1 MPTIYYALFRC
12 FGVGAYLDGGSCSGC
27 DMDEISKL
35 LAELEAALLER
46 RRKAEA
52 DESRAAD
59 VVRRATRQLEIVS
72 ELKALSGGAVT
83 LPEGGEVDVAGD
95 ERPAYDRRGV
105 LERLLGPGVVSP
117 PFAPIDRDDE
127 TGEPVYDSRVVAGKR
142 NNRQRVFAAA
152 RVYGPE
158 LREASLAD
166 AIFSTGETRARS
178 AQSVR
183 SSLGVLIRYGKGW
196 ERDRGT
202 LTYVGNDLTPNKEF
216 ILVLL
221 KERDEKRRQV
231 EVGNDSFQSDE
242 L

>member
-52 DESRAAD
+52 DKSRAAED
-59 VVRRATRQLEIVS
+59 VRRATRQLEIVS

-105 LERLLGPGVVSP
+105 LERLLGQGVVSP

>member
-1 MPTIYYALFRC
+1 M
-12 FGVGAYLDGGSCSGC
+12 DGGSCSGC

-52 DESRAAD
+52 DKSRAAED
-59 VVRRATRQLEIVS
+59 VRRATRQLEIVS

-105 LERLLGPGVVSP
+105 LERLLGQGVVSP

>member
-52 DESRAAD
+52 DESRAAED
-59 VVRRATRQLEIVS
+59 VRWTTRQLEIVS

-231 EVGNDSFQSDE
+231 
-242 L
+242 